1 MEENYEGLLF
11 RDDERDFQSSHILG
25 DLGSVKEEV
34 DLGKYVDAHNQGGTM
49 HCTAYGLTHV
59 MEILNSIEHEI
70 GIRLDPEE
78 QWANQLVDPG
88 TAKESYGDYFIS
100 ALKSLAKFG
109 LTEKHSNVVDGK
121 FTIDSYAAVYPNIIT
136 MKKHLSAGLPIYTGC
151 VSMKTT
157 WSTAKTTG
165 YLPPF
170 NGRPSG
176 GHAFALV
183 GYKDDYFICKNS
195 YGSTWGKWG
204 DGTFRIRFADMP
216 DLSGKYIVFD
226 SKDIPM
232 IFRDVS
238 ENSPFAPS
246 IKKAL
251 DKGIFKGYDSENIA
265 DPKDRL
271 FMPDKGVSRAELS
284 ALFDRLGLLD

>member
-1 MEENYEGLLF
+1 MEENHKGLLF
-11 RDDERDFQSSHILG
+11 REDARDFQSEHILG
-25 DLGSVKEEV
+25 DLGNVKESV
-34 DLGKYVDAHNQGGTM
+34 DMGKYLDAHNQGSTL
-49 HCTAYGLTHV
+49 HCTSYGLTHV
-59 MEILNSIEHEI
+59 MEILNSIEHHI

-78 QWANQLVDPG
+78 QWQNQLVDPG
-88 TAKESYGDYFIS
+88 TARESFGDFFIS
-100 ALKSLAKFG
+100 ALKSLQLFG
-109 LTEKHSNVVDGK
+109 LSEKHSDVVPEK
-121 FTIDSYAAVYPNIIT
+121 FRINSYAAVYPNIIT

-157 WSTAKTTG
+157 WSLAKSTG
-165 YLPPF
+165 YIPSY
-170 NGRPSG
+170 NGIPSG
-176 GHAFALV
+176 GHAFAII
-183 GYKDDYFICKNS
+183 GYKDDYFIALNS

-204 DGTFRIRFADMP
+204 NGTFRIRFSDMP
-216 DLSGKYIVFD
+216 DLSGKYIVYD
-226 SKDIPM
+226 LQDIPM

-238 ENSPFAPS
+238 EKSPFASS

-251 DKGIFKGYDSENIA
+251 LKGVFKGYDSDNIE